1 MKGENSMIQ
10 VFRIIYV
17 ALIGSLVFYMFR
29 RGGCC
34 GGYGH
39 HHQKSNRGRAD
50 YDINKS
56 RKVINDDEKNNAID
70 I

>member
-1 MKGENSMIQ
+1 MIQ

-17 ALIGSLVFYMFR
+17 LLIGSLVFYMFR

-34 GGYGH
+34 GGHDHQH
-39 HHQKSNRGRAD
+39 HHNRSNRGSGD
-50 YDINKS
+50 FNIYKS